1 MMFEKIV
8 QTGICTLLQIPC
20 ESVVTICKNPSPKA
34 ILHGFLPATVQIP
47 ELLRAK
53 IHAKSPLAMDFCI

>member
-20 ESVVTICKNPSPKA
+20 ESAVAFCKNPSKGDYA
-34 ILHGFLPATVQIP
+34 WIFARNSERSGDVAV
-47 ELLRAK
+47 
-53 IHAKSPLAMDFCI
+53 